1 MAQMTTQSV
10 SLRLA
15 ALADAAP
22 IAHIGGKVFSATFG
36 HSVTPEQMQQFLGEA
51 YTVEATAKDIA
62 DPNKDVVVAVTEEGN
77 ILGFALLTRNSR
89 EPCVENVP
97 NAVEL
102 QRIYVDTPAQGLG
115 IGKRLIL
122 ELEDMARKQG
132 FSNMWLGVWE
142 ENHRAR
148 EVYEKRGY
156 SRVGEHDFD
165 VGGDIQTD
173 HILLKK
179 L

>member
-15 ALADAAP
+15 ALADAAA
-22 IAHIGGKVFSATFG
+22 ITQIGGKIFSATFG
-36 HSVTPEQMQQFLGEA
+36 HSCTPEQMQKFLDEA

-77 ILGFALLTRNSR
+77 ILGFALLTRGSS

-97 NAVEL
+97 DTVEL
-102 QRIYVDTPAQGLG
+102 QRLYVDTLAQGLG

-142 ENHRAR
+142 KNHRAR

-156 SRVGEHDFD
+156 ARVGEHDFD
-165 VGGDIQTD
+165 VGGDIQID

>member
-1 MAQMTTQSV
+1 MPSV

-15 ALADAAP
+15 SSDDAAD

-36 HSVTPEQMQQFLGEA
+36 HSVTPEQMQQFLDEA
-51 YTVEATAKDIA
+51 YTVDATTRDIA
-62 DPNKDVVVAVTEEGN
+62 DPNKDVVVAVTDEGM
-77 ILGFALLTRNSR
+77 ILGFALLTRGSS
-89 EPCVENVP
+89 EPCIENVLD
-97 NAVEL
+97 AVEL
-102 QRIYVDTPAQGLG
+102 QRLYVDTPAQGLG
-115 IGKRLIL
+115 LGKRLIL
-122 ELEDMARKQG
+122 EVEDMARKQG
-132 FSNMWLGVWE
+132 FRNVWLGVWE

-148 EVYEKRGY
+148 EVYEKGGY
-156 SRVGEHDFD
+156 TRVGEHDFD